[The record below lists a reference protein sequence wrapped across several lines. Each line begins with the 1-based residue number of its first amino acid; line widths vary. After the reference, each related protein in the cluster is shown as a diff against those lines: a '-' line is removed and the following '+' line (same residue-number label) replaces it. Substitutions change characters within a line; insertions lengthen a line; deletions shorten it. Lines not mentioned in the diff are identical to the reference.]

1 MKKRLLTL
9 TAITCLSLAL
19 ACPGTALAKSYDLV
33 SNLTQTSFQGKL
45 TLNLV
50 KDIENATSG
59 KITFNWHDAGDLIPV
74 NMHLTSVSTGAV
86 PAAMTWLGYFSGTVP
101 STKFFAGYPFA
112 PKAEHW
118 LTWMFDGEGYDL
130 LQESMA
136 PLNIVALPCFFFPAE
151 TGGFFKKA
159 VTKPEDFQGLR
170 FRIGGWGG
178 DVAAKLGAVVNQIPG
193 NELYL
198 AMERGRI
205 DAMEFS
211 SPVVDESWGFQKVSD
226 YYYFPGWH
234 NTGAWNH
241 LLINKKVWDSFT
253 DLEREQIQIACRSF
267 LLRCLTDVNAKQVDA
282 LERIK
287 SGSNIKVERLS
298 DEIILALYAAWK
310 EVLAEDLAKYPD
322 IKKAY
327 ESLDAHVKK
336 MAEYD
341 ALQDMSIVEGK

>member
-1 MKKRLLTL
+1 MKLMKTLLTL
-9 TAITCLSLAL
+9 MVCGGLLIAAL
-19 ACPGTALAKSYDLV
+19 PAQAKSYDMV

-45 TLNLV
+45 TLNLL
-50 KDIENATSG
+50 KDIENATNG
-59 KITFNWHDAGDLIPV
+59 KISFIWHDAGDLIPV
-74 NMHLTSVSTGAV
+74 NMHLTSVSTDAV

-118 LTWMFDGEGYDL
+118 LTWMFDGEGFDL

-151 TGGFFKKA
+151 TGGFFKKEIK
-159 VTKPEDFQGLR
+159 TPEDFKGIR

-211 SPVVDESWGFQKVSD
+211 SPVVDESWGFQKVAD

-241 LLINKKVWDSFT
+241 LLINKDVWDGFT
-253 DLEREQIQIACRSF
+253 DQEREQILIACRSF

-287 SGSNIKVERLS
+287 SSSSIQVKRLPDS
-298 DEIILALYAAWK
+298 VIEALYAAWK
-310 EVLAEDLAKYPD
+310 EVLAEDMAKYPD

-327 ESLDAHVKK
+327 ESFDAHIRK
-336 MAEYD
+336 MADYD
-341 ALQDMSIVEGK
+341 ALQDLSIVEGK